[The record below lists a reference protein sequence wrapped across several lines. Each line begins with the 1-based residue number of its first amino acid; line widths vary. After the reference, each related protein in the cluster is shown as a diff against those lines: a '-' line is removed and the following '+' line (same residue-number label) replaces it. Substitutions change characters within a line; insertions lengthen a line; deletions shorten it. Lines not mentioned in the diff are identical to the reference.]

1 MQLGSG
7 GAVILLPQ
15 QAQGRAMLGD
25 KENLIFTAQK
35 AVDWLIIY
43 SFFMQNNLVLSE
55 EFLYKFK
62 LVKQLW
68 FMIF

>member
-7 GAVILLPQ
+7 GAVILLSWW
-15 QAQGRAMLGD
+15 AQGRAMLGD
-25 KENLIFTAQK
+25 QENLIFTAQK

-43 SFFMQNNLVLSE
+43 SFFMQNLVLSE

-62 LVKQLW
+62 LEKQLW